1 MAKKNSNS
9 KIYRFIIY
17 LVFLSISIGLLILS
31 LTNQSQT
38 LIITS
43 YMTLF
48 LCFIILMFKHW
59 RLSIRVHFFSEKLQ
73 ESLQNAN
80 TGVTNT
86 SLTCDDQD
94 ILADSAFLYNSFFQ
108 EFNGFILLMK
118 RFAVDME
125 DSSKMLSNFS
135 KEADSS
141 SLQVS
146 KSIEEIA
153 KSAMNQSNMLYKANF
168 TIKDLARAIDS
179 IIQNTSTITEQSNK
193 AAQMSLKGSDI
204 VKLTLTNMNNIK
216 EAAQNSSQ
224 TISGLGNKSKQIGEV
239 VQVIEEIANQ
249 TNLLSL
255 NAAIEAARAGEHG
268 RGFAVV
274 AEEVKKL
281 ADKSTEATKQI
292 ADIIK
297 HILIDIDIS
306 IDAMHTTTEKVKEG
320 SNTAEQTTTALE
332 NIFSSIHE
340 VVEQAENISAAIEEI
355 AASANEVVFSMDK
368 ITEIVQ
374 GNASAAEQISS
385 AAEESNASLEEISAT
400 SNKLASISNEVNK
413 LLTKY
418 V

>member
-1 MAKKNSNS
+1 MTINSFL
-9 KIYRFIIY
+9 KRCYFIIPATIFAVS
-17 LVFLSISIGLLILS
+17 LCLLGLKGPSIGM
-31 LTNQSQT
+31 LTT
-38 LIITS
+38 GITIITIMLI
-43 YMTLF
+43 YLIFHAWKTEINIKKFAKQLE
-48 LCFIILMFKHW
+48 LCI
-59 RLSIRVHFFSEKLQ
+59 E
-73 ESLQNAN
+73 NAN
-80 TGVTNT
+80 HGITNT
-86 SLTCDDQD
+86 SLSYNHNDP
-94 ILADSAFLYNSFFQ
+94 LKDSAFLFNSFFQ
-108 EFNGFILLMK
+108 EFNGFITIIK
-118 RFAVDME
+118 DFAAQME
-125 DSSKMLSNFS
+125 NNSHILTNFS
-135 KEADSS
+135 KDADAASI
-141 SLQVS
+141 QVT

-179 IIQNTSTITEQSNK
+179 IINNTSTITEQANK
-193 AAQMSLKGSDI
+193 AAQIAIKGSDI
-204 VKLTLTNMNNIK
+204 VKLTLKNMNNIK
-216 EAAQNSSQ
+216 EAALNSSQ

-320 SNTAEQTTTALE
+320 STTAEETTSALE
-332 NIFSSIHE
+332 NIFTSIHE

-355 AASANEVVFSMDK
+355 AASANEVVSSMDK

-374 GNASAAEQISS
+374 NNASASEEISS
-385 AAEESNASLEEISAT
+385 AAEEANASLEEIGST
-400 SNKLASISNEVNK
+400 STKLAQISTEVK
-413 LLTKY
+413 ILLGKFD
-418 V
+418 

>member
-1 MAKKNSNS
+1 
-9 KIYRFIIY
+9 
-17 LVFLSISIGLLILS
+17 
-31 LTNQSQT
+31 
-38 LIITS
+38 
-43 YMTLF
+43 
-48 LCFIILMFKHW
+48 
-59 RLSIRVHFFSEKLQ
+59 
-73 ESLQNAN
+73 
-80 TGVTNT
+80 
-86 SLTCDDQD
+86 
-94 ILADSAFLYNSFFQ
+94 
-108 EFNGFILLMK
+108 MK